1 MYKVSHDMVPDS
13 LKNLFRKTDQ
23 IHDYQT
29 RQAGFNFL
37 PPKPNTNYRKKA
49 VSYRG
54 TVTWNNFPNELKS
67 TTSIQ
72 SFKNKIK
79 KLYLFN

>member
-37 PPKPNTNYRKKA
+37 PPKQNTNYRKRA
-49 VSYRG
+49 VSNRG
-54 TVTWNNFPNELKS
+54 TVTWNKLPNELKS

>member
-1 MYKVSHDMVPDS
+1 MCKVSHNMVPDS

-37 PPKPNTNYRKKA
+37 LLNQILIIKKA

-54 TVTWNNFPNELKS
+54 TVTWNNLPNELKS

-72 SFKNKIK
+72 SFKN
-79 KLYLFN
+79 

>member
-1 MYKVSHDMVPDS
+1 MHKVSHDMVPDS
-13 LKNLFRKTDQ
+13 LKNIFGKTDQ

>member
-1 MYKVSHDMVPDS
+1 MIKNKFSVKNCLNIVFEVM
-13 LKNLFRKTDQ
+13 LKRRA
-23 IHDYQT
+23 T

>member
-1 MYKVSHDMVPDS
+1 MVPDS
-13 LKNLFRKTDQ
+13 LKTIFRKTDQ
-23 IHDYQT
+23 INDYQT

-37 PPKPNTNYRKKA
+37 PTKRNTIYRNKA

-54 TVTWNNFPNELKS
+54 TVTCNNLPNELKS

-72 SFKNKIK
+72 SFKNKK
-79 KLYLFN
+79 KKIYILIYLLFK

>member
-1 MYKVSHDMVPDS
+1 MCKVSHNMVPDS

-37 PPKPNTNYRKKA
+37 LLNQILIIKKA

-72 SFKNKIK
+72 SFKN
-79 KLYLFN
+79 